1 MADAFQTPSSDFLQ
15 GPSSESAYLVDMPG
29 QQNSSWVAQV
39 ERRRREIENNIRK
52 LEVERKHLDKL
63 LAHLQPVGAE
73 KRRNGSKP
81 GSRSSK
87 FLESAREVLVKTA
100 GGATNF
106 RALYDQVAPAMDPKP
121 SLELA
126 RSALIKSGHRFG
138 ISYEGADSV
147 KVNTAP
153 TDQSEHVPE
162 S

>member
-1 MADAFQTPSSDFLQ
+1 MADAFQTRSSDFLQ
-15 GPSSESAYLVDMPG
+15 GSSSEPAYLVDMPG

-52 LEVERKHLDKL
+52 LEAERKHLDKL
-63 LAHLQPVGAE
+63 LTMLEPVGVG
-73 KRRNGSKP
+73 KHRNGSKP

-87 FLESAREVLVKTA
+87 FLESAREILVKMP
-100 GGATNF
+100 GGTTNF

-147 KVNTAP
+147 KVSTAP
-153 TDQSEHVPE
+153 TDQSEQMPE